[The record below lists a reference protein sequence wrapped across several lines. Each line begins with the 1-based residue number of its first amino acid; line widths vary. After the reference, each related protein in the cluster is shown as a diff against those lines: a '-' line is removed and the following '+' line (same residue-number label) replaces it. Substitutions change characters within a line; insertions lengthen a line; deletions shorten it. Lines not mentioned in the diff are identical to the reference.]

1 MNYDAVIVASGK
13 GERANLGYN
22 KTFYKMKDN
31 KSVLM
36 HSVDLFCSDPDC
48 KKVVV
53 VTNEEYFD
61 QIPSD
66 EKIVLT
72 KGGLLRKDSV
82 YNGLKRTESDYVLIH
97 DGARP
102 FLHAETLEKI
112 KEKVIESKAVIS
124 GRYAIDTIKIVKD
137 GVIEK
142 TIDRKT
148 VFMAETPQA
157 FARELI
163 MKCYENCEDIEFTD
177 DASLAES
184 LGYKVAVVADAYNN
198 RKLTKEEDFKDL

>member
-66 EKIVLT
+66 EKIVVT

-102 FLHAETLEKI
+102 FLH
-112 KEKVIESKAVIS
+112 VVESKAVIS

>member
-1 MNYDAVIVASGK
+1 MRGFSFFAAMAAIVLAVPQAKAQEVSERLDSTVVSAS
-13 GERANLGYN
+13 RANS
-22 KTFYKMKDN
+22 KTPVPFTMVGEEQLRSSN
-31 KSVLM
+31 PINSLPM
-36 HSVDLFCSDPDC
+36 TLALQPS
-48 KKVVV
+48 VV

-66 EKIVLT
+66 EKIVVT

-112 KEKVIESKAVIS
+112 KEKVVESKAVIS

-148 VFMAETPQA
+148 VF
-157 FARELI
+157 
-163 MKCYENCEDIEFTD
+163 N